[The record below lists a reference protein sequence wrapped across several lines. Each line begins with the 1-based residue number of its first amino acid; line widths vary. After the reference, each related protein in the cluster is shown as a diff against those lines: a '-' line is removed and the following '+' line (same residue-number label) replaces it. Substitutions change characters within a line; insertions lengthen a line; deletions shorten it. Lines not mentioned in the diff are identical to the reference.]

1 MELRSKNLCQN
12 MFLLKH
18 RSRKAS
24 ELMIK
29 HRAANL
35 TYRNA
40 LERFKREPRMENL
53 PSVHAGVM
61 HPEAQHNA

>member
-1 MELRSKNLCQN
+1 
-12 MFLLKH
+12 MFLLKP

-35 TYRNA
+35 TYRDA
-40 LERFKREPRMENL
+40 LERFRRDPCMENL
-53 PSVHAGVM
+53 PPAHAVLKELCIPKHITTPNYIM
-61 HPEAQHNA
+61 LRE